1 MAVNAHY
8 SLRKRLLIICS
19 VVIVSFVSLLA
30 LVLDQAFKQ
39 SLSTDLQD
47 RLQTHMYMLLGSAEF
62 ESDGLSLPQQLDV
75 PLFNQIDSGVFAVIN
90 NPEGNELWRS
100 LSAQSFSTQ
109 LMSSKNYLL
118 SPGIIIQ
125 GEVIINEQ
133 DYFYTSL
140 GVAWEREDKSVIHST
155 FSIAESTLRFNS
167 VLHQY
172 RLYLWIGLIMLT
184 VILLVAFALTLYWG
198 LLPLNYLADDLLAIE
213 SGKKDR
219 LEGNYPLELSGLAN
233 NLNELIEHE
242 KRQHTRYRNTLGN
255 LAHSLKTPLAVLR
268 GMVDQQMHASTSTK
282 PLPVD
287 ADLLGQQVSRMDEI
301 VQHQLQRAVHVGP
314 QSLHKTVALAPLVSR
329 LENVIKKVYLDKITR
344 IDIDIPA
351 DTVFR
356 GDEGDLME
364 IIGNLMDNAGKYGNG
379 RLRVSAKNI
388 VVSQQSL
395 CCISVEDDGVGIA
408 SDKISDVLRRGVRAD
423 ERHQGQGIGLAVVID
438 IVDQYQGKLSIKPSP
453 LGGACIE
460 LLI

>member
-1 MAVNAHY
+1 
-8 SLRKRLLIICS
+8 
-19 VVIVSFVSLLA
+19 
-30 LVLDQAFKQ
+30 
-39 SLSTDLQD
+39 
-47 RLQTHMYMLLGSAEF
+47 
-62 ESDGLSLPQQLDV
+62 
-75 PLFNQIDSGVFAVIN
+75 
-90 NPEGNELWRS
+90 
-100 LSAQSFSTQ
+100 
-109 LMSSKNYLL
+109 MSSKDYLL
-118 SPGIIIQ
+118 SPGILIQ
-125 GEVIINEQ
+125 GEVIINEHE
-133 DYFYTSL
+133 YFYTSL

-155 FSIAESTLRFNS
+155 FSISEATLRFNS

-172 RLYLWIGLIMLT
+172 RLYLWVGLIMLT

-198 LLPLNYLADDLLAIE
+198 LLPLNYLADDLQAIE

-219 LEGNYPLELSGLAN
+219 LEGSYPLELSGLAN

-268 GMVDQQMHASTSTK
+268 GMVDQQRHTSTFTK
-282 PLPVD
+282 PLPID
-287 ADLLGQQVSRMDEI
+287 AELLGQQVSRMDEI

-314 QSLHKTVALAPLVSR
+314 QSLHKTVALAPLVAR
-329 LENVIKKVYLDKITR
+329 LENVIEKVYHDKITR
-344 IDIDIPA
+344 IDIDIPT

-395 CCISVEDDGVGIA
+395 CCISVEDDGIGIA

-438 IVDQYQGKLSIKPSP
+438 IVDQYQGKLSIKPSS